1 MKFLNLTHS
10 INHHHHHQNQTQ
22 TQNQIK
28 LHQFT
33 LHQHLSL
40 SLSLISLQFL
50 YISFHQSTS
59 IKPIKPIKSYQSINQ
74 TQVVLNLP
82 NQFLKMNSEQQQQH
96 QPQPQPSSEHQTHQ
110 RTHHHHSSNSN
121 SSSKPTNQISI
132 KSELTIP
139 PFNPSSS
146 NRKHH
151 HHSSSSSSN
160 HHHHQSHSSSRPRP
174 VTTAITPVTFN
185 NPNQSQSRNHLPP
198 NMPVPAA
205 PSNRNRAS
213 HQIQTSN
220 TLPNHST
227 DETSSSTNPLSMV
240 GPSHPMPRQRI
251 YFGPYLLLQTLGE
264 GEFGKVKLGVHSS
277 PERWGEEVAIK
288 LIKRGNVDTQARMI
302 KVAREIDVLKLVKHP
317 NIVRLYDVIETEKYI
332 GIVLE
337 YASGGEL
344 FDHILAH
351 RYLKEKDASKLFAQ
365 LISGVTYLHEKKIV
379 HRDLKLENLLLDR
392 NRNIIITDFGFAN
405 RFEDRSNDLM
415 ATSCGSP
422 CYAAP
427 ELVVQDGRYVGSQV
441 DVWSCGV
448 ILYAMLAGY
457 LPFDDDPSN
466 PDGDNINLLYKYI
479 INTPLS
485 FPEWITDQPKD
496 LLLRML
502 VPDPLKRC
510 ALSEVTSHPWL
521 AKYAHLFD
529 RSIEELELI
538 SEDNEQQKRMA
549 LQAQR
554 QAMAANNARGG
565 SGATTGDS
573 MGRSQSSANP
583 SGISG
588 RARAHQSAMVVPTT
602 ANVPETEFVQSPSAY
617 QQQRQQS
624 TTAGST
630 STSGPVTH
638 LQPTPQ
644 PAAPTSKSRR
654 AQAQSAMV
662 IPTSA
667 TRQNKENEILAGME
681 EVHNAH
687 GADLKK
693 PVELVND
700 GDETASGTKDAS
712 KKRKVNAAGVTP
724 GSNQQRYTV
733 QVEYS
738 ATPSPDSRGKGKAVD
753 RVGEDGM
760 VDTRED
766 EALQTPKTSHRP
778 SRSAANDDTPLA
790 RDPRDGVQDGTPQ
803 PNRTTRSSNTS
814 ANPVIN
820 VTQPMA
826 GKENEAQNA
835 THLPFPSPPIGSKNT
850 TVIGGQLNEVPT
862 AKPTHSNGE
871 GMNTAESVA
880 SKKETRHRKG
890 MSTDRFLSRLLGQ
903 SQQGSANSAIPPLPP
918 QPPPTAL
925 KKPSGYSAVANASK
939 NTRRKALSMVVE
951 PLSGKI
957 PGTSSANRAN
967 RKSTKVV
974 PATPTTAMSPSSSSS
989 NDPSRRPRRGSA
1001 MVPGS
1006 SESSRHNRRM
1016 TLAGSSKKDGANGQ
1030 LVISNPVL
1038 INPPT
1043 QAPISP
1049 STQILGE
1056 ETVVVDERGLSGSP
1070 NWSQHTTAGNSTSQ
1084 LSSSSSKA
1092 KRVMDWFRFKSLN
1105 TSSTSTHLTMTNSNS
1120 NQQVGNLEEGLIP
1133 PTPFTTDFDERR
1145 RKNRD
1150 SMVPTHATT
1159 SASPKNV
1166 TKAVGSNSNSSI
1178 STRENQTTADES
1190 VVLVNNHNNTRTSI
1204 APPAPAPAAPPHL
1217 SLPPF
1222 NDSKL
1227 KLHHGAIDQ
1236 NAISSI
1242 SPPLIILQLKK
1253 ILWELGIEV
1262 TEENSMKLKA
1272 MRRSKKK
1279 VVASLGLG
1287 VFEALQQQQQQ
1298 GGGSGPGVGVP
1309 QGGGGGGGFKSI
1321 FGRKTSG
1328 ISVAGI
1334 MDQIGSGGGNGG
1346 GNELQP
1352 LPAYS
1357 DDPSVDSG
1365 DDVRF
1370 TVEITKLRG
1379 LNGLYAVDIKRL
1391 KGSLWSFKYLY
1402 LQILEKAELGGGGG
1416 GVIGV

>member
-1 MKFLNLTHS
+1 
-10 INHHHHHQNQTQ
+10 
-22 TQNQIK
+22 
-28 LHQFT
+28 
-33 LHQHLSL
+33 
-40 SLSLISLQFL
+40 
-50 YISFHQSTS
+50 
-59 IKPIKPIKSYQSINQ
+59 
-74 TQVVLNLP
+74 
-82 NQFLKMNSEQQQQH
+82 MNSEQQQQQQQQQDHH
-96 QPQPQPSSEHQTHQ
+96 QESTQSSSN
-110 RTHHHHSSNSN
+110 HHHHHQHSNSLPKTHQN
-121 SSSKPTNQISI
+121 PI

-139 PFNPSSS
+139 PYNPSKK
-146 NRKHH
+146 N
-151 HHSSSSSSN
+151 HHSSQSQQQQQ
-160 HHHHQSHSSSRPRP
+160 HHHHQSNSTRPRP
-174 VTTAITPVTFN
+174 VTTAITPVSSN
-185 NPNQSQSRNHLPP
+185 NPNHQTQSRNHLPP
-198 NMPVPAA
+198 NMPVPAT

-220 TLPNHST
+220 TLPNTST
-227 DETSSSTNPLSMV
+227 DENSSQSNSLSMV

-277 PERWGEEVAIK
+277 PDRWGEEVAIK

-365 LISGVTYLHEKKIV
+365 LISG
-379 HRDLKLENLLLDR
+379 
-392 NRNIIITDFGFAN
+392 
-405 RFEDRSNDLM
+405 DRSNDLM

-554 QAMAANNARGG
+554 QAMAANNGRGG
-565 SGATTGDS
+565 SGATSGDS
-573 MGRSQSSANP
+573 MGRSQSAAHP

-602 ANVPETEFVQSPSAY
+602 SSVAESEFVQSPSAY

-624 TTAGST
+624 TTSGST
-630 STSGPVTH
+630 STVTH

-644 PAAPTSKSRR
+644 PTAPTSKTRR

-662 IPTSA
+662 IPTST
-667 TRQNKENEILAGME
+667 TRQNKENEVLAGME
-681 EVHNAH
+681 DVHNAH
-687 GADLKK
+687 GADHKK

-700 GDETASGTKDAS
+700 GEEIASGTKDAS

-738 ATPSPDSRGKGKAVD
+738 ATPSPDSRAKGKAVE

-760 VDTRED
+760 VETRED
-766 EALQTPKTSHRP
+766 EALQTPKTTHRP
-778 SRSAANDDTPLA
+778 SRPTNEDTPIAREA
-790 RDPRDGVQDGTPQ
+790 RDVVQESTPP

-820 VTQPMA
+820 VTQPLA
-826 GKENEAQNA
+826 GKENEAQKSA
-835 THLPFPSPPIGSKNT
+835 HLPFPSPPIGSKT
-850 TVIGGQLNEVPT
+850 ITMIGGQSNQAP
-862 AKPTHSNGE
+862 AGKPTHTNVE
-871 GMNTAESVA
+871 GIIAAESAA
-880 SKKETRHRKG
+880 SKKDSRHRKG
-890 MSTDRFLSRLLGQ
+890 MSTDRFLSRLLGS
-903 SQQGSANSAIPPLPP
+903 SQQGNGNSAIPPLPP
-918 QPPPTAL
+918 QPPPSAL
-925 KKPSGYSAVANASK
+925 KKPTGYSAVANASK

-967 RKSTKVV
+967 RKSAKVV
-974 PATPTTAMSPSSSSS
+974 PPSPGTVTSPTSSNAS
-989 NDPSRRPRRGSA
+989 NDPSRRPRRGST

-1006 SESSRHNRRM
+1006 SESTRHNRRM
-1016 TLAGSSKKDGANGQ
+1016 TLAGSSKKDGTHGQ
-1030 LVISNPVL
+1030 LVISSPVL
-1038 INPPT
+1038 INPQPQT
-1043 QAPISP
+1043 PISP

-1070 NWSQHTTAGNSTSQ
+1070 NWSQHTAAGNSTSH

-1105 TSSTSTHLTMTNSNS
+1105 TSTTSTNTTVMNSNPT
-1120 NQQVGNLEEGLIP
+1120 NYEESVIP
-1133 PTPFTTDFDERR
+1133 PTPFMTDFDERR
-1145 RKNRD
+1145 KNGE
-1150 SMVPTHATT
+1150 SVVGNSGNVNQINTSSKNTT
-1159 SASPKNV
+1159 KPVA
-1166 TKAVGSNSNSSI
+1166 SNSSL
-1178 STRENQTTADES
+1178 STRDVQTTGDES
-1190 VVLVNNHNNTRTSI
+1190 AVLVQNNTTRSTSVNV
-1204 APPAPAPAAPPHL
+1204 PPQTT
-1217 SLPPF
+1217 PF

-1242 SPPLIILQLKK
+1242 SPPLIMFQLKK

-1298 GGGSGPGVGVP
+1298 QQSGGTTSGSSSIGVPPLHGPNGGGSS
-1309 QGGGGGGGFKSI
+1309 GGGGFKSI
-1321 FGRKTSG
+1321 FNRKASGMSVSG
-1328 ISVAGI
+1328 II
-1334 MDQIGSGGGNGG
+1334 DQIGSVGSGNGS
-1346 GNELQP
+1346 NELQP

-1416 GVIGV
+1416 GGAIGV

>member
-1 MKFLNLTHS
+1 
-10 INHHHHHQNQTQ
+10 
-22 TQNQIK
+22 
-28 LHQFT
+28 
-33 LHQHLSL
+33 
-40 SLSLISLQFL
+40 
-50 YISFHQSTS
+50 
-59 IKPIKPIKSYQSINQ
+59 
-74 TQVVLNLP
+74 
-82 NQFLKMNSEQQQQH
+82 
-96 QPQPQPSSEHQTHQ
+96 
-110 RTHHHHSSNSN
+110 
-121 SSSKPTNQISI
+121 
-132 KSELTIP
+132 
-139 PFNPSSS
+139 
-146 NRKHH
+146 
-151 HHSSSSSSN
+151 
-160 HHHHQSHSSSRPRP
+160 
-174 VTTAITPVTFN
+174 
-185 NPNQSQSRNHLPP
+185 
-198 NMPVPAA
+198 MPVPAA

-220 TLPNHST
+220 LNNST
-227 DETSSSTNPLSMV
+227 DEHSTQINSLSMV

-365 LISGVTYLHEKKIV
+365 LISGVTYLHAKKIV

-554 QAMAANNARGG
+554 QAMAASNGRGN
-565 SGATTGDS
+565 GATAGDS
-573 MGRSQSSANP
+573 MGRSQSAAHP
-583 SGISG
+583 SGVSG

-602 ANVPETEFVQSPSAY
+602 VNTADNDFVQSPSAY

-638 LQPTPQ
+638 LQP
-644 PAAPTSKSRR
+644 APSQTAPPPSSKSKR

-662 IPTSA
+662 IPTST
-667 TRQNKENEILAGME
+667 TRQNKENEVLAGME
-681 EVHNAH
+681 DVHNAH
-687 GADLKK
+687 GADHKK
-693 PVELVND
+693 PVDLVND
-700 GDETASGTKDAS
+700 GEETASGIKDAS
-712 KKRKVNAAGVTP
+712 KKRKVNAAGVPP

-738 ATPSPDSRGKGKAVD
+738 ATPSPDSRAKGKAVE
-753 RVGEDGM
+753 RAGEDGM
-760 VDTRED
+760 VDRREQ
-766 EALQTPKTSHRP
+766 EALQTPKMSNRP
-778 SRSAANDDTPLA
+778 SRPTGDDTPTA
-790 RDPRDGVQDGTPQ
+790 RDPRDVVQDTTPQ

-820 VTQPMA
+820 VTQPLA
-826 GKENEAQNA
+826 GKEND
-835 THLPFPSPPIGSKNT
+835 LPFPSPPLGAKNPA
-850 TVIGGQLNEVPT
+850 VVGGQLNQVHIG
-862 AKPTHSNGE
+862 KPTHTNVE
-871 GMNTAESVA
+871 GIITAESVG
-880 SKKETRHRKG
+880 SKKESRHRKG
-890 MSTDRFLSRLLGQ
+890 MSTDRFLSRLLGS
-903 SQQGSANSAIPPLPP
+903 SQQGSANPAIPPLPT
-918 QPPPTAL
+918 QPPLSTS
-925 KKPSGYSAVANASK
+925 KKPNGYTAIANASK

-974 PATPTTAMSPSSSSS
+974 PATPTSVMSPTSS
-989 NDPSRRPRRGSA
+989 NGSTDPSRRPRRGSA
-1001 MVPGS
+1001 MVPSS

-1038 INPPT
+1038 ISPQP

-1070 NWSQHTTAGNSTSQ
+1070 NWSQHTAAGNSTSQ

-1105 TSSTSTHLTMTNSNS
+1105 TSTTSTHMTMTNSHQANY
-1120 NQQVGNLEEGLIP
+1120 EEGLIP

-1145 RKNRD
+1145 KNRE
-1150 SMVPTHATT
+1150 PTAGNSTATQLT
-1159 SASPKNV
+1159 SSPKNT
-1166 TKAVGSNSNSSI
+1166 TKPVGSNSSI
-1178 STRENQTTADES
+1178 STREIQTTGDDS
-1190 VVLVNNHNNTRTSI
+1190 TVLVNHNTSRSTSTNL
-1204 APPAPAPAAPPHL
+1204 PPQTT
-1217 SLPPF
+1217 PF

-1242 SPPLIILQLKK
+1242 SPPLIMLQLKK

-1279 VVASLGLG
+1279 VVASLGIG
-1287 VFEALQQQQQQ
+1287 VFEALQQQQQNGGTAHSSVGVPTGGA
-1298 GGGSGPGVGVP
+1298 GGGS
-1309 QGGGGGGGFKSI
+1309 GGFKSI
-1321 FGRKTSG
+1321 FQRKASGMSVSG
-1328 ISVAGI
+1328 II
-1334 MDQIGSGGGNGG
+1334 DQIGNVGGGNGTS
-1346 GNELQP
+1346 NELQP
-1352 LPAYS
+1352 LPAYA

-1402 LQILEKAELGGGGG
+1402 LQILEKAELGGGP
-1416 GVIGV
+1416 IAN